1 MLTGVAMKSGWLLH
15 WNRERLTH
23 WRDTALVAIGA
34 FLIIGMASQ
43 FDEWLGSRL
52 LIHLKYSVGLLLIAC
67 VFFLLVPNRMV
78 IILGSLALVVVL
90 GAIGAVTNQRLTAVP
105 LMLVCGV
112 FAYLL
117 VRWETRRNR

>member
-1 MLTGVAMKSGWLLH
+1 MKSSWLLH

-23 WRDTALVAIGA
+23 WRDTALVGIGA

-43 FDEWLGSRL
+43 FDEWLGTHL
-52 LIHLKYSVGLLLIAC
+52 LIHLKYSGGLLLIAC
-67 VFFLLVPNRMV
+67 AFFLLVPNRMM
-78 IILGSLALVVVL
+78 IIVGSLALVVVL
-90 GAIGAVTNQRLTAVP
+90 GAIGTVTNQSLAVVP